1 MGRGEGQTSPEMVA
15 MAPGMNQQAAA
26 AAAAAAATR
35 NSSVASRLLARSLE
49 TALKRL

>member
-26 AAAAAAATR
+26 AAAATR